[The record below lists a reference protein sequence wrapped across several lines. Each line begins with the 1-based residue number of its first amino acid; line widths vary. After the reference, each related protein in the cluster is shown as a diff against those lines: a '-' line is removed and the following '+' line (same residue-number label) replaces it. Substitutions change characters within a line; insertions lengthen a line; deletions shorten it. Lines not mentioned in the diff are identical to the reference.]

1 MKDIDRLDEHASQ
14 YEPNQGDILRRQK
27 KKTLITK
34 ILWFALKDLIYHGVL
49 FILFFLFVKRLIV
62 TEMQHESTLERNIL
76 IIFSMLATLIHA
88 LITGFELSGDGERRR
103 AFLQTLK
110 THSFSPLLMLNTA
123 APDLTLM
130 TLCHLAVQ
138 LPFVLFYHAFGF
150 FYPSPTIIEE
160 FYCMEAGWMEL
171 TRIGVIG
178 ALLQTFV
185 FIIIVTIVRYTVY
198 SRWNKEKI

>member
-1 MKDIDRLDEHASQ
+1 MKDIDRLDEHAGQ
-14 YEPNQGDILRRQK
+14 YEPKPGDILRRQK

-49 FILFFLFVKRLIV
+49 FILFFLFVKRLIA

-110 THSFSPLLMLNTA
+110 SQSFSPLLMLNTA

-130 TLCHLAVQ
+130 TVCHLAFQ

-150 FYPSPTIIEE
+150 FYFSPTFIEE

-171 TRIGVIG
+171 TRIGLVG
-178 ALLQTFV
+178 ALLQTLV